1 MMRSRIKNGMLVAG
15 IWLVVVVSA
24 SIMWFFVTI
33 NNTTFTTFNK
43 VARDDEN
50 IYVTEN
56 GPRNGLVWKLSEE
69 GRVEEFFSS
78 SKLKYLRGFKA
89 RDIDYANGNLRAI
102 FERKKTE
109 NGQVVS
115 DYTIV
120 IFNEQL
126 KPTFITAPF
135 RFDSELILTGFTSTE
150 DRFYITAVPVE
161 RKSIYVYRVYSADMI
176 QLEDRKPSDEEIN
189 NWEKS
194 KVKLSTIE
202 EAEAESGRM
211 VAEAEYDESELHIRY
226 DNAYPEYFNIDAQ
239 AGNLFNRFSPTLYQY
254 IEMSGLNLFVTVVIA
269 IIGADIFLFV
279 GMLLANRNRIVYV
292 VGIAQLLSVVILG
305 AFFGYHVYKLE
316 QVRTQEYFKF
326 ASEDILSTFDGYA
339 FTDIGSAEL
348 YVSRDYSIIT
358 ERQNRMISKETT
370 YDHEPDI
377 MDVLVTDDTGEVVL
391 SGSGNNLATV
401 AIMYGSDARNLV
413 KEALATGRNVKGR
426 IVLDG
431 ENVYLI
437 ATPLSKAGINGYAG
451 LVVARYDT
459 IDKYFVQ
466 EYGLLL
472 LGFVLIYFIISIIVV
487 LVHIEQDRDLS
498 ALAGALERLSR
509 GEENIEKPSLRGRD
523 TNFMWNSIYEI
534 QKNILNVNRAKFE
547 TYEAY
552 YRFAPKGVENILGK
566 QSIHEV
572 KLGDSID
579 IEGTIAHVATEK
591 QLLVGNKNQTSVD
604 RFLKIMYKI
613 REEYNGIFIY
623 QNNTLSV
630 IKILFL
636 NNIDD
641 AALFGTEFLLKLRE
655 KRNDEFPETTVI
667 LHYTPLSYGVVGS
680 DKHLTVYMVS
690 KDTDI
695 LQSYAEWFR
704 KKKVSLILTE
714 TVLKHEKISSELRY
728 IGFILPNEENPEERI
743 NLYEALDAESV
754 AVHTKRIAT
763 KERFEEALELFYKQ
777 DYYIARNTFTEILR
791 ESPDDE
797 ISKWYLFECERYLNE
812 AAPENFI
819 GALHM

>member
-1 MMRSRIKNGMLVAG
+1 MMRSKIKNGILAAG
-15 IWLVVVVSA
+15 IWLVVVISA
-24 SIMWFFVTI
+24 SIMIFFRTI
-33 NNTTFTTFNK
+33 NSATFTTFNK
-43 VARDDEN
+43 VARDDEY

-56 GPRNGLVWKLSEE
+56 GTRNGLVWKLSDE
-69 GRVEEFFSS
+69 GKVAGFFST
-78 SKLKYLRGFKA
+78 SKLKYLSGFKV
-89 RDIDYANGNLRAI
+89 RDIDYADGSLRSI
-102 FERKKTE
+102 FERKKSE
-109 NGQVVS
+109 DGRLVS
-115 DYTIV
+115 EYVIV
-120 IFNEQL
+120 TFDDQM
-126 KPTFITAPF
+126 KPAFITVPF
-135 RFDSELILTGFTSTE
+135 RFDRELTLTGFTSTE
-150 DRFYITAVPVE
+150 DRFYMTALPSE
-161 RKSIYVYRVYSADMI
+161 RKDIYVYRVYSADML
-176 QLEDRKPSDEEIN
+176 QLEDKMPSEEEIN

-194 KVKLSTIE
+194 KIKISTIE
-202 EAEAESGRM
+202 EVGAESGRL

-226 DNAYPEYFNIDAQ
+226 DNSYPEYFAIDTQ
-239 AGNLFNRFSPTLYQY
+239 AGNFFNRFTPSFYQY
-254 IEMSGLNLFVTVVIA
+254 IEMSGLNLFAAVATAV
-269 IIGADIFLFV
+269 IGADIFLFI

-292 VGIAQLLSVVILG
+292 VGTSQIMAFLILG
-305 AFFGYHVYKLE
+305 AFFGYHVYTLE
-316 QVRTQEYFKF
+316 EARDNEYFRF

-339 FTDIGSAEL
+339 FTDIGSSEI

-370 YDHEPDI
+370 YDNEPDVI
-377 MDVLVTDDTGEVVL
+377 AALVTDDTGEVVL
-391 SGSGNNLATV
+391 SGDGNNLATV
-401 AIMYGSDARNLV
+401 SIIYGSDARNLV
-413 KEALATGRNVKGR
+413 KEALATGRNVKDK

-459 IDKYFVQ
+459 IDKYFLK

-472 LGFVLIYFIISIIVV
+472 LGFILMYFIVSIIVV
-487 LVHIEQDRDLS
+487 LIHIGQDRDLS
-498 ALAGALERLSR
+498 ALASALEGLSR
-509 GEENIEKPSLRGRD
+509 GEEDIEKPYLRGRD

-534 QKNILNVNRAKFE
+534 QKNILNVNRAKFQ

-566 QSIHEV
+566 QSIQEV
-572 KLGDSID
+572 KLGDNID
-579 IEGTIAHVATEK
+579 IEGTIAHIATEK
-591 QLLVGNKNQTSVD
+591 QLSVKNQNQVLLG
-604 RFLKIMYKI
+604 RFLQIMYKI
-613 REEYNGIFIY
+613 REEYNGIFVY

-641 AALFGTEFLLKLRE
+641 AASFGTEFLLKLRE
-655 KRNDEFPETTVI
+655 ERNDAFPETTVI
-667 LHYTPLSYGVVGS
+667 LHYSPLSYGVVGTE
-680 DKHLTVYMVS
+680 KHSSIYMAS
-690 KDTDI
+690 NDTDI

-704 KKKVSLILTE
+704 KKKVSLILTD
-714 TVLKHEKISSELRY
+714 TVVKHEKISSELRY
-728 IGFILPNEENPEERI
+728 IGFILPNEENTDERI
-743 NLYEALDAESV
+743 KLYEALDAESV

-763 KERFEEALELFYKQ
+763 KERFEKALDLFYKQ
-777 DYYIARNTFTEILR
+777 DYYFARNTFTEILR